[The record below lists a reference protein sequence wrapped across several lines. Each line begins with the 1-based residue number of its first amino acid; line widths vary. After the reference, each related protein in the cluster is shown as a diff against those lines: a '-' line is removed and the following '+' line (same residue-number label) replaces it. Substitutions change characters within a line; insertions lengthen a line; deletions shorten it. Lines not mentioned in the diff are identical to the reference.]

1 MSSSSFVLHT
11 QARRHDWSGE
21 GQLSIKTF
29 FGGQARYDSGG
40 GLFAVDDQCY
50 LLLNHGQP
58 YTITVDALT
67 PVESFCLFFAPGL
80 AQEVHRSLLTNTE
93 SLLDNPAPPATA
105 PLTFF
110 DRTYPHDT
118 TLSPALFAL
127 RLALAEGPRE
137 TAWLDEQLRR
147 VMTALLH
154 AQQNTLAEVARLPA
168 ARPATRVELYRRLH
182 RARDYARASLD
193 QPLTLD
199 DLARAAC
206 LSPTHL
212 LRAFKQVFHQT
223 PYQYL
228 TELRLARACHLLTH
242 TALSVTEI
250 GLAVGFESL
259 GSFSWLFHQ
268 RLGRSPQAYRAQ
280 RQNGDFGEA
289 DRGKARYNRS
299 VSSAVETGRETDR
312 KAGTG

>member
-1 MSSSSFVLHT
+1 MSDKSFVLHT

-21 GQLSIKTF
+21 GWLSIKTF

-58 YTITVDALT
+58 YTITVAALA

-80 AQEVHRSLLTNTE
+80 AEEVQRSLRTHTE
-93 SLLDNPAPPATA
+93 SLLDDPTP
-105 PLTFF
+105 PLTCF

-118 TLSPALFAL
+118 ALSPALFAL
-127 RLALAEGPRE
+127 RSALRVGPRE
-137 TAWLDEQLRR
+137 TAWLDEQLRQ

-154 AQQNTLAEVARLPA
+154 AQQNVLAEVARLPA
-168 ARPATRVELYRRLH
+168 ARPATRAELYRRLH
-182 RARDYARASLD
+182 RTRDYARASLD

-228 TELRLARACHLLTH
+228 TELRLTRACHLLTH
-242 TALSVTEI
+242 TSLSVTEI
-250 GLAVGFESL
+250 SLAVGFESL

-289 DRGKARYNRS
+289 DEGKARYNRS
-299 VSSAVETGRETDR
+299 ISSAAETE
-312 KAGTG
+312 